1 MIEAQAW
8 ATRGQFR
15 QRNKTVRTVPKQK
28 HTIEEYIEL
37 LNNSDERFEYFD
49 GEIVSMIA
57 DKVSHGGIAV
67 NIAGAIGNLLEDRN
81 CQVFGG
87 DTAVK
92 TVKAFPFRLPDVT
105 VVCGDL
111 VIEDMQGIEMLV
123 NPVLIVEVLSKK
135 TKAYDMKEKFLAY
148 QAIESLKEYLLVD
161 QSRPHV
167 IRHVRQPDGQWLR
180 GDFIGM
186 ESSVRLESL
195 DVTLSFT
202 EIYRMITFPAEDA
215 ASLLME

>member
-1 MIEAQAW
+1 MRTEPKEKYTVEA
-8 ATRGQFR
+8 
-15 QRNKTVRTVPKQK
+15 
-28 HTIEEYIEL
+28 YIEL
-37 LNNSDERFEYFD
+37 LKNSDQRFEYFD
-49 GEIVSMIA
+49 GEVVSMTA

-67 NIAGAIGNLLEDRN
+67 NVAGAIGNLLEDRN

-92 TVKAFPFRLPDVT
+92 TIKARPFRLPDVT

-111 VIEDMQGIEMLV
+111 VIEELQGIEMLV
-123 NPVLIVEVLSKK
+123 NPVLIVEVLSKR
-135 TKAYDMKEKFLAY
+135 TRAYDLNEKFIAY

-186 ESSVRLESL
+186 ENSVRLESL

-202 EIYRMITFPAEDA
+202 EIYRMITFPAEN
-215 ASLLME
+215 SIEELLG

>member
-1 MIEAQAW
+1 MSAVA
-8 ATRGQFR
+8 
-15 QRNKTVRTVPKQK
+15 KQK
-28 HTIEEYIEL
+28 YTVEEYIEL
-37 LNNSDERFEYFD
+37 LQNSDERFEYFD
-49 GEIVSMIA
+49 GEIFSMTAAKIA
-57 DKVSHGGIAV
+57 HGGIAV
-67 NIAGAIGNLLEDRN
+67 NLIVSLKGKLGERPY
-81 CQVFGG
+81 QVFGG

-92 TVKAFPFRLPDVT
+92 TVKAYPFRLPDVT

-111 VIEDMQGIEMLV
+111 VIEDLQGIEMLL

-135 TKAYDMKEKFLAY
+135 TKAYDMKEKFVAY

-161 QSRPHV
+161 QSCPHV

-195 DVTLSFT
+195 DVVLSFT

-215 ASLLME
+215 AEVLRDS